1 MPDAIACQAPGS
13 SFLIAQISDLHLK
26 ANGKLSYGVVDTLAA
41 LRRAVEHL
49 NASQPRPD
57 IVVVSGDLVD
67 FGQPEEYAMLRPE
80 LERLHMPYYLVP
92 GNHDERAHLLAAFVD
107 HYYLPASAEAPLD
120 WVVEDYPLRL
130 IGLDS
135 TLPGRHGG
143 QLQDSQLRWLDA
155 QLAARPQTPTVL
167 ILHHPPFIS
176 GIGHMDREPFDNAAA
191 LQEVIAAHP
200 QVERLL
206 CGHLHRPIQRRF
218 AGSLCCVCPGVSH
231 QIVLDLQPSAPAHF
245 NLEPPGYLLHHWHAE
260 HGLVTHSG
268 VFGEYPGPYPFY
280 DGNGLID

>member
-1 MPDAIACQAPGS
+1 MPDVIPNAS
-13 SFLIAQISDLHLK
+13 TFLIAQISDLHLK
-26 ANGKLSYGVVDTLAA
+26 AGGKPSYGVVDTLAA

-57 IVVVSGDLVD
+57 VVVISGDLVD
-67 FGQPEEYAMLRPE
+67 FGHPDEYAVLRPE
-80 LERLHMPYYLVP
+80 LQRLAMPCYLVP
-92 GNHDERAHLLAAFVD
+92 GNHDDRAHLLAAFAD
-107 HYYLPASAEAPLD
+107 HAYLPQSPEAPLD
-120 WVVEDYPLRL
+120 WVVDSHPVRL
-130 IGLDS
+130 IGLD
-135 TLPGRHGG
+135 TTIPGSHGG

-155 QLAARPQTPTVL
+155 QLAMRPQVPTVL

-176 GIGHMDREPFDNAAA
+176 GIGHMDREPFRNAAA
-191 LQEVIAAHP
+191 LEWLIGGHP

-206 CGHLHRPIQRRF
+206 CGHLHRSMQRRF

-231 QIVLDLQPSAPAHF
+231 QIVLDLQPAAPAHF

-260 HGLVTHSG
+260 HGLVTHTG

>member
-1 MPDAIACQAPGS
+1 MPDVIPS
-13 SFLIAQISDLHLK
+13 TSTFLIAQISDLHLK
-26 ANGKLSYGVVDTLAA
+26 AGGKLSYGVVDTLAA
-41 LRRAVEHL
+41 LRRAVDQL

-57 IVVVSGDLVD
+57 IVVISGDLVD
-67 FGQPEEYAMLRPE
+67 FGHPDEYAVLRPE
-80 LERLHMPYYLVP
+80 LQRLAMPCYLVP
-92 GNHDERAHLLAAFVD
+92 GNHDDRAHLLAAFAD
-107 HYYLPASAEAPLD
+107 HDYLPQLPEAPLD
-120 WVVEDYPLRL
+120 WVVDSHPVRL
-130 IGLDS
+130 IGLD
-135 TLPGRHGG
+135 TTIPGSHGG

-155 QLAARPQTPTVL
+155 QLALRPQVPTVL

-176 GIGHMDREPFDNAAA
+176 GIGHMDREPFCNAAA
-191 LQEVIAAHP
+191 LEWLIGGHP

-206 CGHLHRPIQRRF
+206 CGHLHRSIQRRF
-218 AGSLCCVCPGVSH
+218 AGSLSCVCPGVSH

-260 HGLVTHSG
+260 HGLVTHTG